1 MLYSIL
7 EREVMFNYNHIHFF
21 IFSILFITEV
31 AIALFIHDQFIRPY
45 LGDYLVIFLLYYFT
59 ASFVKTKPTYII
71 IGILLFSY
79 FIEMLQY
86 LNIVD
91 YFQIKNKILRIVIG
105 NTFSYEDLI
114 IYTLAGISLYLIKS
128 RCHKK

>member
-7 EREVMFNYNHIHFF
+7 EREAMFNYNHIHFL
-21 IFSILFITEV
+21 IFSIIFLIEV
-31 AIALFIHDQFIRPY
+31 GIALFIHDQFIRPY

-59 ASFVKTKPTYII
+59 ASFVKTRPTYII

-79 FIEMLQY
+79 LIEMLQF

-105 NTFSYEDLI
+105 NTFSFEDLI
-114 IYTLAGISLYLIKS
+114 IYTLAGISLYLFKS

>member
-7 EREVMFNYNHIHFF
+7 EREAMFKYNHIHFL
-21 IFSILFITEV
+21 IFSIIFLIEV
-31 AIALFIHDQFIRPY
+31 GIALFIHDQFIRPY
-45 LGDYLVIFLLYYFT
+45 LGDYLVIFLLYYFI

-114 IYTLAGISLYLIKS
+114 IYTLAGISLFLIY
-128 RCHKK
+128 RKK